1 MKPRSHLSV
10 FLMATLLA
18 GCATGQR
25 VSYQHD
31 VHPVL
36 ESNCFACHTPP
47 QGAGYVK
54 TGLNLQTYDTLMRGT
69 LYGPVVMP
77 GNSQQSILNMLVE
90 GRADS
95 SMRMPHNRERPLT
108 NREIEILRLWV
119 DQGANNN

>member
-1 MKPRSHLSV
+1 MKPRYRLSV
-10 FLMATLLA
+10 FLMVTLLA
-18 GCATGQR
+18 DCATGQR
-25 VSYQHD
+25 VSYQQD
-31 VHPVL
+31 VYPIL
-36 ESNCFACHTPP
+36 ETNCFACHTPP

-54 TGLNLQTYDTLMRGT
+54 TGLNLQAYDTLMQGT

-95 SMRMPHNRERPLT
+95 SLRMPHNREHPLSD
-108 NREIEILRLWV
+108 REIEMLQLWV

>member
-1 MKPRSHLSV
+1 MKPRYPLLV
-10 FLMATLLA
+10 FLLVSFLS
-18 GCATGQR
+18 GCATGHR
-25 VSYQHD
+25 VSYQQE
-31 VHPVL
+31 VYPIL
-36 ESNCFACHTPP
+36 EGNCFACHTPP

-54 TGLNLQTYDTLMRGT
+54 TGLNLQAYDTLMQGS

-95 SMRMPHNRERPLT
+95 SMRMPHNRDHPLT
-108 NREIEILRLWV
+108 DREIEILRLWV

>member
-1 MKPRSHLSV
+1 MTLHFHLSV
-10 FLMATLLA
+10 CLLAIFLA
-18 GCATGQR
+18 GCATGNR
-25 VSYQHD
+25 VSYQQD
-31 VHPVL
+31 VYPIF

-54 TGLNLQTYDTLMRGT
+54 TGLNLQAYDTLMQGT

-90 GRADS
+90 GRVDA
-95 SMRMPHNRERPLT
+95 SMRMPHNRDYPLT
-108 NREIEILRLWV
+108 DREIEILRLWV

>member
-1 MKPRSHLSV
+1 M
-10 FLMATLLA
+10 
-18 GCATGQR
+18 Q
-25 VSYQHD
+25 
-31 VHPVL
+31 
-36 ESNCFACHTPP
+36 
-47 QGAGYVK
+47 
-54 TGLNLQTYDTLMRGT
+54 GT

-108 NREIEILRLWV
+108 DREIEVLRLWV

>member
-1 MKPRSHLSV
+1 MKPRSHLPV
-10 FLMATLLA
+10 FLIATFLA

-25 VSYQHD
+25 VSYQQD
-31 VHPVL
+31 IYPIL

-54 TGLNLQTYDTLMRGT
+54 TGLNLQAYDTLMQGT

-108 NREIEILRLWV
+108 DREIEILQLWV